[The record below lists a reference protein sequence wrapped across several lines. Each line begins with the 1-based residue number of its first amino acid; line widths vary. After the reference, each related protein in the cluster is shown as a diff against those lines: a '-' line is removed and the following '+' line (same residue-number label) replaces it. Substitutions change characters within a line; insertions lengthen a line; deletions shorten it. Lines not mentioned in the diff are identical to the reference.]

1 MNEIKTYRLNQLTRE
16 LGVTFAELQ
25 ELLKSNGIKVNTPN
39 DRISE
44 DAYLIIKQNYNLD
57 TEKDKTDKNI
67 VEETKTTTNEDKIIE
82 KEQPKETENAP
93 FEFNLKVKGKID
105 LNKETEKSTKEKS
118 TTPKSKE
125 KAEKTK
131 YKEPKIKNVEKNLDL
146 DKELETENKPEH
158 IENIQEVIENKL
170 EFVENQTESQ
180 LKITT
185 ENITK
190 NEQVTEKIV
199 EQETSQTEIIDTKT
213 EPDIIEINKD
223 AKEITTDTS
232 DKPYLQEINLK
243 VKYKIDLDE
252 VNPKKSKSNGNE
264 KKQPS
269 RPRKK
274 TIKKVAEAD
283 QKGFKKWDKNNTT
296 TDQANKEKPKY
307 NNDKAATNK
316 VGNKPQP
323 QKREKNNKKFGDK
336 DFQHRKKREEHVL
349 TDEEITQKIKET
361 LAKAQAKPKT
371 TPAQYKKLKKEQRLS
386 KNVDNEVK
394 NVIEVT
400 EFITTSELANLMNVS
415 PTEVIAKCFDLG
427 LTTTINSRL
436 DAETIVL
443 VADEFGYEV
452 KFISLDEKEDEVYDD
467 DPSTL
472 QPRHP
477 VVTVMGHVDHG
488 KTKLLDFI
496 RKTNVVAGEAGGI
509 TQHIGAYEVTLQNGR
524 KITFL
529 DTPGHEAFTAMRA
542 RGAKVTDIA
551 IIVIAADE
559 QVMPQTVE
567 AINHARAAG
576 VPMIFAINKIDKP
589 NANPEKIKEQL
600 ANMNILVEDWGGN
613 YQSQEISAKE
623 GLNVDKLLEKVLLQA
638 DLMDL
643 KANPNRPAIGTVIES
658 GLEKGRG
665 YVATVLIHNGTL
677 HIGDPVLA
685 GVYYGKVRAM
695 FDERNQPKKEA
706 GPSSPALIL
715 GLNGAPQAGD
725 KLLVMPSEK
734 EAKDKALKR
743 QQLLREQS
751 IRAKKHITLDEIG
764 RRIAIGD
771 FKELNLIVKGDVDGS
786 VEALSD
792 SLLKLSNEHVQVN
805 VIHKG
810 VGAITESDIL
820 LAAASNAIIVAFQ
833 VRPAPAIRKLA
844 EQEQIQ
850 IKSYSIIYDAIE
862 EIKSAI
868 EGMLEPTIE
877 ETILG
882 TAEVRQVFS
891 IKKLGNIAGCMVL
904 DGKIDKN
911 ARVRLIRNGIVVF
924 DGEMSSLKRFQND
937 VKEVLTGQDCGIG
950 IKNFNDIKVGDLIEA
965 YITTSVEQKL

>member
-57 TEKDKTDKNI
+57 TEKNKTDENI
-67 VEETKTTTNEDKIIE
+67 VEETKTTTADKIIE
-82 KEQPKETENAP
+82 QEQPKETENAP
-93 FEFNLKVKGKID
+93 FEINLKVKGKID
-105 LNKETEKSTKEKS
+105 LNKENERTTKEKS
-118 TTPKSKE
+118 ISSKSKE
-125 KAEKTK
+125 KEEKTK
-131 YKEPKIKNVEKNLDL
+131 SKKPKIKNIEKSI
-146 DKELETENKPEH
+146 DKELETDNK
-158 IENIQEVIENKL
+158 QEVA
-170 EFVENQTESQ
+170 ENQTESQ
-180 LKITT
+180 LKITS
-185 ENITK
+185 ENITE
-190 NEQVTEKIV
+190 NELVTEKIV
-199 EQETSQTEIIDTKT
+199 DQETPQAEILDNKT
-213 EPDIIEINKD
+213 GQETDITEINKD
-223 AKEITTDTS
+223 TKEITTDIS

-252 VNPKKSKSNGNE
+252 VSPKKSKTNGNE
-264 KKQPS
+264 KKQSS

-283 QKGFKKWDKNNTT
+283 QKGFKKWDKNHTT
-296 TDQANKEKPKY
+296 TDQTNKEKPKPRY
-307 NNDKAATNK
+307 YDNKDTTNK
-316 VGNKPQP
+316 VGDKSQP
-323 QKREKNNKKFGDK
+323 KKREKTNKKFRDK
-336 DFQHRKKREEHVL
+336 DFQHRRKREEHVL

-386 KNVDNEVK
+386 KSVDNEVK

-400 EFITTSELANLMNVS
+400 EFITTSELASLMNVS

-427 LTTTINSRL
+427 LTTTINYRL

-452 KFISLDEKEDEVYDD
+452 KFISLDEKEEEEYYD

-472 QPRHP
+472 LPRHP

-509 TQHIGAYEVTLQNGR
+509 TQHIGAYELTLQNGR
-524 KITFL
+524 RITFL

-542 RGAKVTDIA
+542 RGAKATDIA

-559 QVMPQTVE
+559 QVMPQTIE

-665 YVATVLIHNGTL
+665 YVATILIHNGTL

-882 TAEVRQVFS
+882 TAEVKQVFS
-891 IKKLGNIAGCMVL
+891 IKKVGNIAGCMVL

-911 ARVRLIRNGIVVF
+911 ARVRLIRNGIVIF
-924 DGEMSSLKRFQND
+924 DGEIISLKRFQND
-937 VKEVLTGQDCGIG
+937 VREVLTGQDCGIG

>member
-57 TEKDKTDKNI
+57 TEKNKTDENI
-67 VEETKTTTNEDKIIE
+67 VEETKTTTADKIIE
-82 KEQPKETENAP
+82 QEQPKETENAP
-93 FEFNLKVKGKID
+93 FEINLKVKGKID
-105 LNKETEKSTKEKS
+105 LNKENERTTKEKS
-118 TTPKSKE
+118 ISSKSKE
-125 KAEKTK
+125 KEEKTK
-131 YKEPKIKNVEKNLDL
+131 SKKPKIKNIEKSI
-146 DKELETENKPEH
+146 DKELETDNK
-158 IENIQEVIENKL
+158 QEVA
-170 EFVENQTESQ
+170 ENQTESQ
-180 LKITT
+180 LKITS
-185 ENITK
+185 ENITE
-190 NEQVTEKIV
+190 NELVTEKIV
-199 EQETSQTEIIDTKT
+199 DQETPQAEILDNKT
-213 EPDIIEINKD
+213 GQETDITEINKD
-223 AKEITTDTS
+223 TKEITTDIS

-252 VNPKKSKSNGNE
+252 VSPKKSKTNGNE
-264 KKQPS
+264 KKQSS

-283 QKGFKKWDKNNTT
+283 QKGFKKWDKNHTT
-296 TDQANKEKPKY
+296 TDQTNKEKPKPRY
-307 NNDKAATNK
+307 YDNKDTTNK
-316 VGNKPQP
+316 VGDKSQP
-323 QKREKNNKKFGDK
+323 KKREKTNKKFRDK
-336 DFQHRKKREEHVL
+336 DFQHRRKREEHVL

-371 TPAQYKKLKKEQRLS
+371 SPAQYKKLKKEQRLS
-386 KNVDNEVK
+386 KNDDNEVK

-415 PTEVIAKCFDLG
+415 STEVIAKCFDLG

-452 KFISLDEKEDEVYDD
+452 KFISLDEKEEVEYDD

-472 QPRHP
+472 LPRHP

-559 QVMPQTVE
+559 QVMPQTIE

-665 YVATVLIHNGTL
+665 YVATILIHNGTL

-882 TAEVRQVFS
+882 TAEVKQVFS
-891 IKKLGNIAGCMVL
+891 IKKVGNIAGCMVL

-911 ARVRLIRNGIVVF
+911 ARVRLIRNGIVIF
-924 DGEMSSLKRFQND
+924 DGEIISLKRFQND
-937 VKEVLTGQDCGIG
+937 VREVLTGQDCGIG

>member
-57 TEKDKTDKNI
+57 TEKNKTDENI
-67 VEETKTTTNEDKIIE
+67 VEETKTTTADKIIE
-82 KEQPKETENAP
+82 QEQPKETENAP
-93 FEFNLKVKGKID
+93 FEINLKVKGKID
-105 LNKETEKSTKEKS
+105 LNKENERTTKEKS
-118 TTPKSKE
+118 ISSKSKE
-125 KAEKTK
+125 KEEKTK
-131 YKEPKIKNVEKNLDL
+131 SKKPKIKNIEKSI
-146 DKELETENKPEH
+146 DKELETDNK
-158 IENIQEVIENKL
+158 QEVA
-170 EFVENQTESQ
+170 ENQTESQ
-180 LKITT
+180 LKITS
-185 ENITK
+185 ENITE
-190 NEQVTEKIV
+190 NELVTEKIV
-199 EQETSQTEIIDTKT
+199 DQETPQAEILDNKT
-213 EPDIIEINKD
+213 GQETDITEINKD
-223 AKEITTDTS
+223 TKEITTDIS

-252 VNPKKSKSNGNE
+252 VSPKKSKTNGNE
-264 KKQPS
+264 KKQSS

-283 QKGFKKWDKNNTT
+283 QKGFKKWDKNHTT
-296 TDQANKEKPKY
+296 TDQTNKEKPKPRY
-307 NNDKAATNK
+307 YDNKDTTNK
-316 VGNKPQP
+316 VGDKSQP
-323 QKREKNNKKFGDK
+323 KKREKTNKKFRDK
-336 DFQHRKKREEHVL
+336 DFQHRRKREEHVL

-371 TPAQYKKLKKEQRLS
+371 TPAQYKKLKREQRLS
-386 KNVDNEVK
+386 KNADNEVK

-400 EFITTSELANLMNVS
+400 EFITTSELASLMNVS

-452 KFISLDEKEDEVYDD
+452 KFISLDEKEEEEYDD

-472 QPRHP
+472 LPRHP

-665 YVATVLIHNGTL
+665 YVATILIHNGTL

-882 TAEVRQVFS
+882 TAEVKQVFS
-891 IKKLGNIAGCMVL
+891 IKKVGNIAGCMVL

-911 ARVRLIRNGIVVF
+911 ARVRLIRNGIVIF
-924 DGEMSSLKRFQND
+924 DGEIISLKRFQND
-937 VKEVLTGQDCGIG
+937 VREVLTGQDCGIG

>member
-57 TEKDKTDKNI
+57 TEKNKTDENI
-67 VEETKTTTNEDKIIE
+67 VEETKTTTADKIIE
-82 KEQPKETENAP
+82 QEQPKETENAP
-93 FEFNLKVKGKID
+93 FEINLKVKGKID
-105 LNKETEKSTKEKS
+105 LNKENERTTKEKS
-118 TTPKSKE
+118 ISSKSKE
-125 KAEKTK
+125 KEEKTK
-131 YKEPKIKNVEKNLDL
+131 SKKPKIKNIEKSI
-146 DKELETENKPEH
+146 DKELETDNK
-158 IENIQEVIENKL
+158 QEVA
-170 EFVENQTESQ
+170 ENQTESQ
-180 LKITT
+180 LKITS
-185 ENITK
+185 ENITE
-190 NEQVTEKIV
+190 NELVTEKIV
-199 EQETSQTEIIDTKT
+199 DQETPQAEILDNKT
-213 EPDIIEINKD
+213 GQETDITEINKD
-223 AKEITTDTS
+223 TKEITTDIS

-252 VNPKKSKSNGNE
+252 VSPKKSKTNGNE
-264 KKQPS
+264 KKQSS

-283 QKGFKKWDKNNTT
+283 QKGFKKWDKNHTT
-296 TDQANKEKPKY
+296 TDQTNKEKPKPRY
-307 NNDKAATNK
+307 YDNKDTTNK
-316 VGNKPQP
+316 VGDKSQP
-323 QKREKNNKKFGDK
+323 KKREKTNKKFRDK
-336 DFQHRKKREEHVL
+336 DFQHRRKREEHVL

-386 KNVDNEVK
+386 KSVDNEVK

-400 EFITTSELANLMNVS
+400 EFITTSELASLMNVS

-452 KFISLDEKEDEVYDD
+452 KFISLDEKEEEEYYD

-472 QPRHP
+472 LPRHP

-509 TQHIGAYEVTLQNGR
+509 TQHIGAYEVTLQNVR
-524 KITFL
+524 RITFL

-542 RGAKVTDIA
+542 RGAKATDIA

-559 QVMPQTVE
+559 QVMPQTIE

-665 YVATVLIHNGTL
+665 YVATILIHNGTL

-882 TAEVRQVFS
+882 TAEVKQVFS
-891 IKKLGNIAGCMVL
+891 IKKVGNIAGCMVL

-911 ARVRLIRNGIVVF
+911 ARVRLIRNGIVIF
-924 DGEMSSLKRFQND
+924 DGEIISLKRFQND
-937 VKEVLTGQDCGIG
+937 VREVLTGQDCGIG

>member
-57 TEKDKTDKNI
+57 TQKNKPDENI
-67 VEETKTTTNEDKIIE
+67 VEETKTTTADKIIE
-82 KEQPKETENAP
+82 QEQPKETENAP
-93 FEFNLKVKGKID
+93 FEINLKVKGKID
-105 LNKETEKSTKEKS
+105 LNKETERTTKEKS
-118 TTPKSKE
+118 ISSKSKE
-125 KAEKTK
+125 KEEKTK
-131 YKEPKIKNVEKNLDL
+131 SKKPKIKNIEKNI
-146 DKELETENKPEH
+146 DKELETYNK
-158 IENIQEVIENKL
+158 QEVIENKQ
-170 EFVENQTESQ
+170 EVEEYQTESQ
-180 LKITT
+180 LKITS
-185 ENITK
+185 ENITE
-190 NEQVTEKIV
+190 NELVTEKIV
-199 EQETSQTEIIDTKT
+199 EQETPQAEILDNKT
-213 EPDIIEINKD
+213 EPEIDIIEINKD
-223 AKEITTDTS
+223 AKEITTDIS

-252 VNPKKSKSNGNE
+252 VSPKKSKTNGNE
-264 KKQPS
+264 KKQSS

-283 QKGFKKWDKNNTT
+283 QKGFKKWDKSPTT
-296 TDQANKEKPKY
+296 TDQANKEKPKLIL
-307 NNDKAATNK
+307 NDDKASTNK
-316 VGNKPQP
+316 VSNKSHP
-323 QKREKNNKKFGDK
+323 QKREKTNKKFGDK
-336 DFQHRKKREEHVL
+336 DFQHRRKREENVL

-371 TPAQYKKLKKEQRLS
+371 TPAQYKKLKREQRLS
-386 KNVDNEVK
+386 KNADNEVK

-400 EFITTSELANLMNVS
+400 EFITTSELASLMNVS

-452 KFISLDEKEDEVYDD
+452 KFISLDEKEEEEYED

-472 QPRHP
+472 LPRHP

-665 YVATVLIHNGTL
+665 YVATILIHNGTL

-734 EAKDKALKR
+734 EARDKALKR

-820 LAAASNAIIVAFQ
+820 LAVASNAIIVAFQ

-891 IKKLGNIAGCMVL
+891 IKKVGNIAGCMVL

-911 ARVRLIRNGIVVF
+911 ARVRLIRNGIVIF
-924 DGEMSSLKRFQND
+924 DGEIISLKRFQND
-937 VKEVLTGQDCGIG
+937 VREVLTGQDCGIG

>member
-1 MNEIKTYRLNQLTRE
+1 MNEVKTYRLNQLTRE

-25 ELLKSNGIKVNTPN
+25 ELLKANGIKVNTPN
-39 DRISE
+39 DRIGE
-44 DAYLIIKQNYNLD
+44 DAYIIIKKNYNLD
-57 TEKDKTDKNI
+57 IDKDKT
-67 VEETKTTTNEDKIIE
+67 EEKIE
-82 KEQPKETENAP
+82 EVSKSKETPETIPEKNKTIKP
-93 FEFNLKVKGKID
+93 ETTSSEINLKVKGKID
-105 LNKETEKSTKEKS
+105 LTKETYKPTKEKS
-118 TTPKSKE
+118 TAPKSKE
-125 KAEKTK
+125 KEEKTK
-131 YKEPKIKNVEKNLDL
+131 HNEPKTKNI
-146 DKELETENKPEH
+146 NKDITKDID
-158 IENIQEVIENKL
+158 IENVVTIEEEVIENKQDIID
-170 EFVENQTESQ
+170 NQTEQ
-180 LKITT
+180 QAKDTFQ
-185 ENITK
+185 NITN
-190 NEQVTEKIV
+190 NEQAA
-199 EQETSQTEIIDTKT
+199 EIIIEKETPKPENVEAESIT
-213 EPDIIEINKD
+213 ETQPNIIEVNKD

-252 VNPKKSKSNGNE
+252 VTPKKTKTNGSE
-264 KKQPS
+264 KKQS
-269 RPRKK
+269 QRPRKK

-283 QKGFKKWDKNNTT
+283 SKGFKKWDKNTSSDQTNKDNPLQKNKDDKTT
-296 TDQANKEKPKY
+296 N
-307 NNDKAATNK
+307 NK
-316 VGNKPQP
+316 VGEKSQP
-323 QKREKNNKKFGDK
+323 QKHDKNKKFGDK
-336 DFQHRKKREEHVL
+336 NYQHRKKREEHVL

-371 TPAQYKKLKKEQRLS
+371 TPAQYKKMKKEQRLS
-386 KNVDNEVK
+386 KQTDSETK
-394 NVIEVT
+394 NIIEVT

-415 PTEVIAKCFDLG
+415 ATQVIAKCFDLG

-452 KFISLDEKEDEVYDD
+452 KFISLDETEEEEEYKD

-472 QPRHP
+472 EPRHP

-643 KANPNRPAIGTVIES
+643 KANPNRPAVGTVIES

-677 HIGDPVLA
+677 HVGDAVLA

-695 FDERNQPKKEA
+695 FDERNQPKKVA

-725 KLLVMPSEK
+725 KLLAMPSEK
-734 EAKDKALKR
+734 EAKERALKR

-891 IKKLGNIAGCMVL
+891 IKKLGNIAGCIVL
-904 DGKIDKN
+904 DGKIEKN
-911 ARVRLIRNGIVVF
+911 ARVRLIRNGIVIY
-924 DGEMSSLKRFQND
+924 DGEMISLKRFQND

>member
-57 TEKDKTDKNI
+57 TEKNKTDENI
-67 VEETKTTTNEDKIIE
+67 VEETKTTTADKIIE
-82 KEQPKETENAP
+82 QEQPKETENAP
-93 FEFNLKVKGKID
+93 FEINLKVKGKID
-105 LNKETEKSTKEKS
+105 LNKENERTTKEKS
-118 TTPKSKE
+118 ISSKSKE
-125 KAEKTK
+125 KEEKTK
-131 YKEPKIKNVEKNLDL
+131 SKKPKIKNIEKSI
-146 DKELETENKPEH
+146 DKELETDNK
-158 IENIQEVIENKL
+158 QEVA
-170 EFVENQTESQ
+170 ENQTESQ
-180 LKITT
+180 LKITS
-185 ENITK
+185 ENITE
-190 NEQVTEKIV
+190 NELVTEKIV
-199 EQETSQTEIIDTKT
+199 DQETPQAEILDNKT
-213 EPDIIEINKD
+213 GQETDITEINKD
-223 AKEITTDTS
+223 TKEITTDIS

-252 VNPKKSKSNGNE
+252 VSPKKSKTNGNE
-264 KKQPS
+264 KKQSS

-283 QKGFKKWDKNNTT
+283 QKGFKKWDKNHTT
-296 TDQANKEKPKY
+296 TDQTNKEKPKPRY
-307 NNDKAATNK
+307 YDNKDTTNK
-316 VGNKPQP
+316 VGDKSQP
-323 QKREKNNKKFGDK
+323 KKREKTNKKFRDK
-336 DFQHRKKREEHVL
+336 DFQHRRKREEHVL

-386 KNVDNEVK
+386 KSVDNEVK

-400 EFITTSELANLMNVS
+400 EFITTSELASLMNVS

-427 LTTTINSRL
+427 LTTTINYRL

-452 KFISLDEKEDEVYDD
+452 KFISLDEKEEEEYYD

-472 QPRHP
+472 LPRHP

-559 QVMPQTVE
+559 QVMPQTIE

-665 YVATVLIHNGTL
+665 YVATILIHNGTL

-882 TAEVRQVFS
+882 TAEVKQVFS
-891 IKKLGNIAGCMVL
+891 IKKVGNIAGCMVL

-911 ARVRLIRNGIVVF
+911 ARVRLIRNGIVIF
-924 DGEMSSLKRFQND
+924 DGEIISLKRFQND
-937 VKEVLTGQDCGIG
+937 VREVLTGQDCGIG

>member
-57 TEKDKTDKNI
+57 TEKNKTDENI
-67 VEETKTTTNEDKIIE
+67 VEETKTTTADKIIE
-82 KEQPKETENAP
+82 QEQPKETENAP
-93 FEFNLKVKGKID
+93 FEINLKVKGKID
-105 LNKETEKSTKEKS
+105 LNKENERTTKEKS
-118 TTPKSKE
+118 ISSKSKE
-125 KAEKTK
+125 KEEKTK
-131 YKEPKIKNVEKNLDL
+131 SKKPKIKNIEKSI
-146 DKELETENKPEH
+146 DKELETDNK
-158 IENIQEVIENKL
+158 QEVA
-170 EFVENQTESQ
+170 ENQTESQ
-180 LKITT
+180 LKITS
-185 ENITK
+185 ENITE
-190 NEQVTEKIV
+190 NELVTEKIV
-199 EQETSQTEIIDTKT
+199 DQETPQAEILDNKT
-213 EPDIIEINKD
+213 GQETDITEINKD
-223 AKEITTDTS
+223 TKEITTDIS

-252 VNPKKSKSNGNE
+252 VSPKKSKTNGNE
-264 KKQPS
+264 KKQSS

-283 QKGFKKWDKNNTT
+283 QKGFKKWDKNHTT
-296 TDQANKEKPKY
+296 TDQTNKEKPKPRY
-307 NNDKAATNK
+307 YDNKDTTNK
-316 VGNKPQP
+316 VGDKSQP
-323 QKREKNNKKFGDK
+323 KKREKTNKKFRDK
-336 DFQHRKKREEHVL
+336 DFQHRRKREEHVL

-386 KNVDNEVK
+386 KSVDNEVK

-400 EFITTSELANLMNVS
+400 EFITTSELASLMNVS

-452 KFISLDEKEDEVYDD
+452 KFISLDEKEEEEYYD

-472 QPRHP
+472 LPRHP

-524 KITFL
+524 RITFL

-542 RGAKVTDIA
+542 RGAKATDIA

-559 QVMPQTVE
+559 QVMPQTIE

-600 ANMNILVEDWGGN
+600 ANMNILLEDWGGN

-665 YVATVLIHNGTL
+665 YVATILIHNGTL

-891 IKKLGNIAGCMVL
+891 IKKVGNIAGCMVL

-924 DGEMSSLKRFQND
+924 DGEITSLKRFQND
-937 VKEVLTGQDCGIG
+937 VREVITGQDCGIG

>member
-57 TEKDKTDKNI
+57 TEKNKTDENI
-67 VEETKTTTNEDKIIE
+67 VEETKTTTADKIIE
-82 KEQPKETENAP
+82 QEQPKETENAP
-93 FEFNLKVKGKID
+93 FEINLKVKGKID
-105 LNKETEKSTKEKS
+105 LNKENERTTKEKS
-118 TTPKSKE
+118 ISSKSKE
-125 KAEKTK
+125 KEEKTK
-131 YKEPKIKNVEKNLDL
+131 SKKPKIKNIEKSI
-146 DKELETENKPEH
+146 DKELETDNK
-158 IENIQEVIENKL
+158 QEVA
-170 EFVENQTESQ
+170 ENQTESQ
-180 LKITT
+180 LKITS
-185 ENITK
+185 ENITE
-190 NEQVTEKIV
+190 NELVTEKIV
-199 EQETSQTEIIDTKT
+199 DQETPQAEILDNKT
-213 EPDIIEINKD
+213 GQETDITEINKD
-223 AKEITTDTS
+223 TKEITTDIS

-252 VNPKKSKSNGNE
+252 VSPKKSKTNGNE
-264 KKQPS
+264 KKQSS

-283 QKGFKKWDKNNTT
+283 QKGFKKWDKNHTT
-296 TDQANKEKPKY
+296 TDQTNKEKPKPRY
-307 NNDKAATNK
+307 YDNKDTTNK
-316 VGNKPQP
+316 VGDKSQP
-323 QKREKNNKKFGDK
+323 KKREKTNKKFRDK
-336 DFQHRKKREEHVL
+336 DFQHRRKREEHVL
-349 TDEEITQKIKET
+349 TDEEITQIIKET

-386 KNVDNEVK
+386 KSVDNEVK

-400 EFITTSELANLMNVS
+400 EFITTSELASLMNVS

-427 LTTTINSRL
+427 LTTTINYRL

-452 KFISLDEKEDEVYDD
+452 KFISLDEKEEEEYYD

-472 QPRHP
+472 LPRHP

-524 KITFL
+524 RITFL

-542 RGAKVTDIA
+542 RGAKATDIA

-559 QVMPQTVE
+559 QVMPQTIE

-665 YVATVLIHNGTL
+665 YVATILIHNGTL

-882 TAEVRQVFS
+882 TAEVKQVFS
-891 IKKLGNIAGCMVL
+891 IKKVGNIAGCMVL

-911 ARVRLIRNGIVVF
+911 ARVRLIRNGIVIF
-924 DGEMSSLKRFQND
+924 DGEIISLKRFQND
-937 VKEVLTGQDCGIG
+937 VREVLTGQDCGIG

>member
-57 TEKDKTDKNI
+57 TQKNKPDENI
-67 VEETKTTTNEDKIIE
+67 VEETKTTTTTADKIIE
-82 KEQPKETENAP
+82 QEQPKDTENAP
-93 FEFNLKVKGKID
+93 FEINLKVKGKID
-105 LNKETEKSTKEKS
+105 LNRETERTTKEKS
-118 TTPKSKE
+118 ISSKSIEKE
-125 KAEKTK
+125 EKTK
-131 YKEPKIKNVEKNLDL
+131 SKKPKIKNIEKSIDN
-146 DKELETENKPEH
+146 ELEIGNK
-158 IENIQEVIENKL
+158 QEVIENKQ
-170 EFVENQTESQ
+170 EVEEYKTESQ
-180 LKITT
+180 LKITS
-185 ENITK
+185 ENITE
-190 NEQVTEKIV
+190 NELVTEKIV
-199 EQETSQTEIIDTKT
+199 EQETPQAEILDTKT
-213 EPDIIEINKD
+213 ELETDIIEINKD
-223 AKEITTDTS
+223 AKEITTDIS

-252 VNPKKSKSNGNE
+252 VNPKKSKTNGNE
-264 KKQPS
+264 KKQSS

-283 QKGFKKWDKNNTT
+283 QKGFKKWDKSPTT
-296 TDQANKEKPKY
+296 TDQANKEKPKLIL
-307 NNDKAATNK
+307 NDDKASTNK
-316 VGNKPQP
+316 GGNKSQT
-323 QKREKNNKKFGDK
+323 QKREKTNKKFGDK
-336 DFQHRKKREEHVL
+336 DFQHRRKREEHVL

-386 KNVDNEVK
+386 KNADNEVK

-415 PTEVIAKCFDLG
+415 STDVIAKCFDLG
-427 LTTTINSRL
+427 LTTNINSRL

-452 KFISLDEKEDEVYDD
+452 KFISLDEKEEEEYND

-472 QPRHP
+472 LPRHP

-600 ANMNILVEDWGGN
+600 ANMNILVEDWGGS

-665 YVATVLIHNGTL
+665 YVATILIHSGTL

-725 KLLVMPSEK
+725 KLLAMPSDK

-743 QQLLREQS
+743 QQLFREQS

-891 IKKLGNIAGCMVL
+891 IKKVGNIAGCMVL

-924 DGEMSSLKRFQND
+924 DGEMTSLKRFQND
-937 VKEVLTGQDCGIG
+937 VREVLTGQDCGIG

>member
-57 TEKDKTDKNI
+57 TEKNKTDENI
-67 VEETKTTTNEDKIIE
+67 VEETKTTTADKIIE
-82 KEQPKETENAP
+82 QEQPKETENAP
-93 FEFNLKVKGKID
+93 FEINLKVKGKID
-105 LNKETEKSTKEKS
+105 LNKENERTTKEKS
-118 TTPKSKE
+118 ISSKSKE
-125 KAEKTK
+125 KEEKTK
-131 YKEPKIKNVEKNLDL
+131 SKKPKIKNIEKSI
-146 DKELETENKPEH
+146 DKELETDNK
-158 IENIQEVIENKL
+158 QEVA
-170 EFVENQTESQ
+170 ENQTESQ
-180 LKITT
+180 LKITS
-185 ENITK
+185 ENITE
-190 NEQVTEKIV
+190 NELVTEKIV
-199 EQETSQTEIIDTKT
+199 DQETPQAEILDNKT
-213 EPDIIEINKD
+213 GQETDITEINKD
-223 AKEITTDTS
+223 TKEITTDIS

-252 VNPKKSKSNGNE
+252 VSPKKSKTNGNE
-264 KKQPS
+264 KKQSS

-283 QKGFKKWDKNNTT
+283 QKGFKKWDKNHTT
-296 TDQANKEKPKY
+296 TDQTNKEKPKPRY
-307 NNDKAATNK
+307 YDNKDTTNK
-316 VGNKPQP
+316 VGDKSQP
-323 QKREKNNKKFGDK
+323 KKREKTNKKFRDK
-336 DFQHRKKREEHVL
+336 DFQHRRKREEHVL

-386 KNVDNEVK
+386 KSVDNEVK

-427 LTTTINSRL
+427 LTSTINSRL

-452 KFISLDEKEDEVYDD
+452 KFISLDEKEEVEYDD

-472 QPRHP
+472 LPRHP

-524 KITFL
+524 RITFL

-542 RGAKVTDIA
+542 RGAKATDIA

-559 QVMPQTVE
+559 QVMPQTIE

-665 YVATVLIHNGTL
+665 YVATILIHNGTL

-882 TAEVRQVFS
+882 TAEVKQVFS
-891 IKKLGNIAGCMVL
+891 IKKVGNIAGCMVL

-911 ARVRLIRNGIVVF
+911 ARVRLIRNGIVIF
-924 DGEMSSLKRFQND
+924 DGEIISLKRFQND
-937 VKEVLTGQDCGIG
+937 VREVLTGQDCGIG

>member
-57 TEKDKTDKNI
+57 TEKNKTDENI
-67 VEETKTTTNEDKIIE
+67 VEETKTTTADKIIE
-82 KEQPKETENAP
+82 QEQPKETENAP
-93 FEFNLKVKGKID
+93 FEINLKVKGKID
-105 LNKETEKSTKEKS
+105 LNKENERTTKEKS
-118 TTPKSKE
+118 ISSKSKE
-125 KAEKTK
+125 KEEKTK
-131 YKEPKIKNVEKNLDL
+131 SKKPKIKNIEKSI
-146 DKELETENKPEH
+146 DKELETDNK
-158 IENIQEVIENKL
+158 QEVA
-170 EFVENQTESQ
+170 ENQTESQ
-180 LKITT
+180 LKITS
-185 ENITK
+185 ENITE
-190 NEQVTEKIV
+190 NELVTEKIV
-199 EQETSQTEIIDTKT
+199 DQETPQAEILDNKT
-213 EPDIIEINKD
+213 GQETDITEINKD
-223 AKEITTDTS
+223 TKEITTDIS

-252 VNPKKSKSNGNE
+252 VSPKKSKTNGNE
-264 KKQPS
+264 KKQSS

-283 QKGFKKWDKNNTT
+283 QKGFKKWDKNHTT
-296 TDQANKEKPKY
+296 TDQTNKEKPKPRY
-307 NNDKAATNK
+307 YDNKDTTNK
-316 VGNKPQP
+316 VGDKSQP
-323 QKREKNNKKFGDK
+323 KKREKTNKKFRDK
-336 DFQHRKKREEHVL
+336 DFQHRRKREEHVL

-371 TPAQYKKLKKEQRLS
+371 TPAQYKKLKREQRLS
-386 KNVDNEVK
+386 KNADNEVK

-400 EFITTSELANLMNVS
+400 EFITTSELASLMNVS

-427 LTTTINSRL
+427 LTTTINYRL

-452 KFISLDEKEDEVYDD
+452 KFISLDEKEEEEYYD

-472 QPRHP
+472 LPRHP

-524 KITFL
+524 RITFL

-542 RGAKVTDIA
+542 RGAKATDIA

-559 QVMPQTVE
+559 QVMPQTIE

-665 YVATVLIHNGTL
+665 YVATILIHNGTL

-882 TAEVRQVFS
+882 TAEVKQVFS
-891 IKKLGNIAGCMVL
+891 IKKVGNIAGCMVL

-911 ARVRLIRNGIVVF
+911 ARVRLIRNGIVIF
-924 DGEMSSLKRFQND
+924 DGEIISLKRFQND
-937 VKEVLTGQDCGIG
+937 VREVLTGQDCGIG

>member
-1 MNEIKTYRLNQLTRE
+1 MNEGKTYRLNQLTRE

-25 ELLKSNGIKVNTPN
+25 ELLKANGIKVNTPN

-44 DAYLIIKQNYNLD
+44 DAYIIIKQNYNLD
-57 TEKDKTDKNI
+57 IEKDKT
-67 VEETKTTTNEDKIIE
+67 EDKIEEVSKSNENVETISEKNKSIE
-82 KEQPKETENAP
+82 PENTP
-93 FEFNLKVKGKID
+93 IEINLKVKGKID
-105 LNKETEKSTKEKS
+105 LTKKSDKSPKEKS
-118 TTPKSKE
+118 ISPKSKE
-125 KAEKTK
+125 KKSKTV
-131 YKEPKIKNVEKNLDL
+131 ESKNKNI
-146 DKELETENKPEH
+146 EQQIETERIDK
-158 IENIQEVIENKL
+158 VIENKEEL
-170 EFVENQTESQ
+170 IINETDNKVDHITDNIQESQ
-180 LKITT
+180 PVTEITT
-185 ENITK
+185 EQDIKESDKDENIQKNQDNIIEQNEDAKIITK
-190 NEQVTEKIV
+190 
-199 EQETSQTEIIDTKT
+199 
-213 EPDIIEINKD
+213 DI
-223 AKEITTDTS
+223 S

-252 VNPKKSKSNGNE
+252 VTPKKTKTNGGE
-264 KKQPS
+264 KKQS
-269 RPRKK
+269 QRPRKK

-283 QKGFKKWDKNNTT
+283 PKGFKKWDKNTI
-296 TDQANKEKPKY
+296 TDQTNKDKTTPKY
-307 NNDKAATNK
+307 KDDKNANNK
-316 VGNKPQP
+316 VGEKSQP
-323 QKREKNNKKFGDK
+323 QKRDKNNKKFGDK
-336 DFQHRKKREEHVL
+336 NYQHRKKREEHVL

-371 TPAQYKKLKKEQRLS
+371 TPAQYKKMKKEQRLS
-386 KNVDNEVK
+386 KQTDSETK
-394 NVIEVT
+394 NIVEVT

-415 PTEVIAKCFDLG
+415 ATQVIAKCFDLG

-452 KFISLDEKEDEVYDD
+452 KFISLDETEEEEEYKDD
-467 DPSTL
+467 SSTL
-472 QPRHP
+472 EPRHP

-589 NANPEKIKEQL
+589 NANPDRIKEQL
-600 ANMNILVEDWGGN
+600 ANMNILLEDWGGS

-623 GLNVDKLLEKVLLQA
+623 GLNVDKLLEKVLVQA

-665 YVATVLIHNGTL
+665 YVATILIHNGTL
-677 HIGDPVLA
+677 HVGDVVLV

-695 FDERNQPKKEA
+695 FDERNQPKKIA

-734 EAKDKALKR
+734 EAKEKALKR

-833 VRPAPAIRKLA
+833 VRPAPAVRKLA

-891 IKKLGNIAGCMVL
+891 IKKLGNIAGCIVL
-904 DGKIDKN
+904 DGKIEKN
-911 ARVRLIRNGIVVF
+911 ARVRLIRNGIVIY
-924 DGEMSSLKRFQND
+924 DGEMISLKRFQND

>member
-57 TEKDKTDKNI
+57 TEKNKTDENI
-67 VEETKTTTNEDKIIE
+67 VEETKTTTADKIIE
-82 KEQPKETENAP
+82 QEQPKETENAP
-93 FEFNLKVKGKID
+93 FEINLKVKGKID
-105 LNKETEKSTKEKS
+105 LNKENERTTKEKS
-118 TTPKSKE
+118 ISSKSKE
-125 KAEKTK
+125 KEEKTK
-131 YKEPKIKNVEKNLDL
+131 SKKPKIKNIEKSI
-146 DKELETENKPEH
+146 DKELETDNK
-158 IENIQEVIENKL
+158 QEVA
-170 EFVENQTESQ
+170 ENQTESQ
-180 LKITT
+180 LKITS
-185 ENITK
+185 ENITE
-190 NEQVTEKIV
+190 NELVTEKIV
-199 EQETSQTEIIDTKT
+199 DQETPQAEILDNKT
-213 EPDIIEINKD
+213 GQETDITEINKD
-223 AKEITTDTS
+223 TKEITTDIS

-252 VNPKKSKSNGNE
+252 VSPKKSKTNGNE
-264 KKQPS
+264 KKQSS

-283 QKGFKKWDKNNTT
+283 QKGFKKWDKNHTT
-296 TDQANKEKPKY
+296 TDQTNKEKPKPRY
-307 NNDKAATNK
+307 YDNKDTTNK
-316 VGNKPQP
+316 VGDKSQP
-323 QKREKNNKKFGDK
+323 KKREKTNKKFRDK
-336 DFQHRKKREEHVL
+336 DFQHRRKREEHVL

-386 KNVDNEVK
+386 KSVDNEVK

-400 EFITTSELANLMNVS
+400 EFITTSELASLMNVS

-452 KFISLDEKEDEVYDD
+452 KFISLDEKEEVEYDD

-472 QPRHP
+472 LPRHP

-559 QVMPQTVE
+559 QVMPQTIE

-665 YVATVLIHNGTL
+665 YVATILIHNGTL

-882 TAEVRQVFS
+882 TAEVKQVFS
-891 IKKLGNIAGCMVL
+891 IKKVGNIAGCMVL

-911 ARVRLIRNGIVVF
+911 ARVRLIRNGIVIF
-924 DGEMSSLKRFQND
+924 DGEIISLKRFQND
-937 VKEVLTGQDCGIG
+937 VREVLTGQDCGIG

>member
-39 DRISE
+39 DRISQ
-44 DAYLIIKQNYNLD
+44 DAYLIIKQYYNLD
-57 TEKDKTDKNI
+57 TQKNKPDEII
-67 VEETKTTTNEDKIIE
+67 VEETKTTTTADKIIE
-82 KEQPKETENAP
+82 QEQPKDTENAP
-93 FEFNLKVKGKID
+93 FEINLKVKGKID
-105 LNKETEKSTKEKS
+105 LNRETEKSTKEKS
-118 TTPKSKE
+118 NSSKSIEKE
-125 KAEKTK
+125 EKTK
-131 YKEPKIKNVEKNLDL
+131 SKKPKIKNIEKSI
-146 DKELETENKPEH
+146 DKELETENK
-158 IENIQEVIENKL
+158 QEVIENKQ
-170 EFVENQTESQ
+170 EVAEYQTESQ
-180 LKITT
+180 LKITS
-185 ENITK
+185 ENITE
-190 NEQVTEKIV
+190 NELVTEKIV
-199 EQETSQTEIIDTKT
+199 EQETPQAENLDTKT
-213 EPDIIEINKD
+213 EPETDIIEINKD
-223 AKEITTDTS
+223 AKEITTDIS

-252 VNPKKSKSNGNE
+252 VNPKKSKTNGNE
-264 KKQPS
+264 KKQSS

-283 QKGFKKWDKNNTT
+283 QKGFKKWDKTPTT
-296 TDQANKEKPKY
+296 TDQANKEKPKLIL
-307 NNDKAATNK
+307 NDDKASTNK
-316 VGNKPQP
+316 SGNKSQT
-323 QKREKNNKKFGDK
+323 QKREKTNKKFGDK
-336 DFQHRKKREEHVL
+336 DFQHRRKREEHVL

-386 KNVDNEVK
+386 KNADNEVK

-415 PTEVIAKCFDLG
+415 STEVIAKCFDLG

-443 VADEFGYEV
+443 VTDEFGYEV
-452 KFISLDEKEDEVYDD
+452 KFISLDEKEEEEYDD

-472 QPRHP
+472 LPRHP

-665 YVATVLIHNGTL
+665 YVATILIHNGTL
-677 HIGDPVLA
+677 HIGDVVLA

-725 KLLVMPSEK
+725 KLLAMPSEK

-833 VRPAPAIRKLA
+833 VRPAPTIRKLA
-844 EQEQIQ
+844 DQEQIQ

-911 ARVRLIRNGIVVF
+911 ARVRLIRNGIVIF
-924 DGEMSSLKRFQND
+924 DGEIISLKRFQND
-937 VKEVLTGQDCGIG
+937 VREVLTGQDCGIG

>member
-57 TEKDKTDKNI
+57 TEKNKTDENI
-67 VEETKTTTNEDKIIE
+67 VEETKTTTADKIIE
-82 KEQPKETENAP
+82 QEQPKETENTP
-93 FEFNLKVKGKID
+93 FEINLKVKGKID
-105 LNKETEKSTKEKS
+105 LNRETERTTKEKS
-118 TTPKSKE
+118 ISSKSIEKE
-125 KAEKTK
+125 EKTK
-131 YKEPKIKNVEKNLDL
+131 SKKPKIKNIEKNI
-146 DKELETENKPEH
+146 DKELETYNK
-158 IENIQEVIENKL
+158 QEVIENKQ
-170 EFVENQTESQ
+170 EVEEYQTESQ
-180 LKITT
+180 LKITS
-185 ENITK
+185 ENITE
-190 NEQVTEKIV
+190 NELVTEKIV
-199 EQETSQTEIIDTKT
+199 EQETPQAEILDNKT
-213 EPDIIEINKD
+213 EPETDITEINKD
-223 AKEITTDTS
+223 TKEITTDIS

-252 VNPKKSKSNGNE
+252 VSPKKSKTNGNE
-264 KKQPS
+264 KKQSS

-283 QKGFKKWDKNNTT
+283 QKGFKKWDKNHTT
-296 TDQANKEKPKY
+296 TDQTNKEKPKPRY
-307 NNDKAATNK
+307 YDNKDTTNK
-316 VGNKPQP
+316 VGDKSQP
-323 QKREKNNKKFGDK
+323 KKREKTNKKFRDK
-336 DFQHRKKREEHVL
+336 DFQHRRKREEHVL

-386 KNVDNEVK
+386 KSVDNEVK

-400 EFITTSELANLMNVS
+400 EFITTSELASLMNVS

-427 LTTTINSRL
+427 LTTTINYRL

-452 KFISLDEKEDEVYDD
+452 KFISLDEKEEEEYYD

-472 QPRHP
+472 LPRHP

-524 KITFL
+524 RITFL

-542 RGAKVTDIA
+542 RGAKATDIA

-559 QVMPQTVE
+559 QVMPQTIE
-567 AINHARAAG
+567 AINHARAVG

-665 YVATVLIHNGTL
+665 YVATILIHNGTL

-882 TAEVRQVFS
+882 TAEVKQVFS
-891 IKKLGNIAGCMVL
+891 IKKVGNIAGCMVL

-911 ARVRLIRNGIVVF
+911 ARVRLIRNGIVIF
-924 DGEMSSLKRFQND
+924 DGEIISLKRFQND
-937 VKEVLTGQDCGIG
+937 VREVLTGQDCGIG

>member
-57 TEKDKTDKNI
+57 TEKNKPDETI
-67 VEETKTTTNEDKIIE
+67 VEETKTTTTADKIIE
-82 KEQPKETENAP
+82 QEKPKEIENAP
-93 FEFNLKVKGKID
+93 YEFNLKVKGKID

-118 TTPKSKE
+118 IPPKSKE
-125 KAEKTK
+125 KSEKTE
-131 YKEPKIKNVEKNLDL
+131 YKEPKIKNIEKSL
-146 DKELETENKPEH
+146 DKESETENKPE
-158 IENIQEVIENKL
+158 V
-170 EFVENQTESQ
+170 VETQTESQ
-180 LKITT
+180 LKNTS
-185 ENITK
+185 ENITE
-190 NEQVTEKIV
+190 NEPVTEKIV
-199 EQETSQTEIIDTKT
+199 EQQTPQAEIIETKT
-213 EPDIIEINKD
+213 ESETDIIEINKD
-223 AKEITTDTS
+223 AKEITTDIS

-252 VNPKKSKSNGNE
+252 VNPKKSKTNDNE
-264 KKQPS
+264 KKQSS

-296 TDQANKEKPKY
+296 TDQANKEKPKPRY
-307 NNDKAATNK
+307 NDDKAATNK
-316 VGNKPQP
+316 VGNKSQP
-323 QKREKNNKKFGDK
+323 QKREKTNKKFRDK

-371 TPAQYKKLKKEQRLS
+371 TPAQYKKLKREQRLS
-386 KNVDNEVK
+386 KNTDSEVK
-394 NVIEVT
+394 NIIEVT
-400 EFITTSELANLMNVS
+400 EFITTSELASLMNVL

-452 KFISLDEKEDEVYDD
+452 KFISLDEKEEEEYED

-472 QPRHP
+472 LPRHP

-600 ANMNILVEDWGGN
+600 ANMNILVEDWGGS

-665 YVATVLIHNGTL
+665 YVATILIHNGTL
-677 HIGDPVLA
+677 HIGDPILA

-695 FDERNQPKKEA
+695 FNERNQPKKEVC
-706 GPSSPALIL
+706 PSSPALIL

-734 EAKDKALKR
+734 DAKDKALKR

-850 IKSYSIIYDAIE
+850 IKSYSIIYDAID

-882 TAEVRQVFS
+882 TAEVIQVFS

-924 DGEMSSLKRFQND
+924 DGEIASLKRFQND
-937 VKEVLTGQDCGIG
+937 VREVLTGQDCGIS

>member
-57 TEKDKTDKNI
+57 TEKNKTDENI
-67 VEETKTTTNEDKIIE
+67 VEETKTTTADKIIE
-82 KEQPKETENAP
+82 QEQPKETENAP
-93 FEFNLKVKGKID
+93 FEINLKVKGKID
-105 LNKETEKSTKEKS
+105 LNKENERTTKEKS
-118 TTPKSKE
+118 ISSKSKE
-125 KAEKTK
+125 KEEKTK
-131 YKEPKIKNVEKNLDL
+131 SKKPKIKNIEKSI
-146 DKELETENKPEH
+146 DKELETDNK
-158 IENIQEVIENKL
+158 QEVA
-170 EFVENQTESQ
+170 ENQTESQ
-180 LKITT
+180 LKITS
-185 ENITK
+185 ENITE
-190 NEQVTEKIV
+190 NELVTEKIV
-199 EQETSQTEIIDTKT
+199 DQETPQAEILDNKT
-213 EPDIIEINKD
+213 GQETDITEINKD
-223 AKEITTDTS
+223 TKEITTDIS

-252 VNPKKSKSNGNE
+252 VSPKKSKTNGNE
-264 KKQPS
+264 KKQSS

-283 QKGFKKWDKNNTT
+283 QKGFKKWDKNHTT
-296 TDQANKEKPKY
+296 TDQTNKEKPKPRY
-307 NNDKAATNK
+307 YDNKDTTNK
-316 VGNKPQP
+316 VGDKSQP
-323 QKREKNNKKFGDK
+323 KKREKTNKKFRDK
-336 DFQHRKKREEHVL
+336 DFQHRRKREENVL

-371 TPAQYKKLKKEQRLS
+371 TPAQYKKLKREQRLS
-386 KNVDNEVK
+386 KNADNEVK

-400 EFITTSELANLMNVS
+400 EFITTSELASLMNVS

-452 KFISLDEKEDEVYDD
+452 KFISLDEKEEEEYDD

-472 QPRHP
+472 LPRHP

-665 YVATVLIHNGTL
+665 YVATILIHNGTL

-882 TAEVRQVFS
+882 TAEVKQVFS
-891 IKKLGNIAGCMVL
+891 IKKVGNIAGCMVL

-911 ARVRLIRNGIVVF
+911 ARVRLIRNGIVIF
-924 DGEMSSLKRFQND
+924 DGEIISLKRFQND
-937 VKEVLTGQDCGIG
+937 VREVLTGQDCGIG

>member
-57 TEKDKTDKNI
+57 TEKNKTDENI
-67 VEETKTTTNEDKIIE
+67 VEETKTTTADKIIE
-82 KEQPKETENAP
+82 QEQPKETENAP
-93 FEFNLKVKGKID
+93 FEINLKVKGKID
-105 LNKETEKSTKEKS
+105 LNKENERTTKEKS
-118 TTPKSKE
+118 ISSKSKE
-125 KAEKTK
+125 KEEKTK
-131 YKEPKIKNVEKNLDL
+131 SKKPKIKNIEKSI
-146 DKELETENKPEH
+146 DKELETDNK
-158 IENIQEVIENKL
+158 QEVA
-170 EFVENQTESQ
+170 ENQTESQ
-180 LKITT
+180 LKITS
-185 ENITK
+185 ENITE
-190 NEQVTEKIV
+190 NELVTEKIV
-199 EQETSQTEIIDTKT
+199 DQETPQAEILDNKT
-213 EPDIIEINKD
+213 GQETDITEINKD
-223 AKEITTDTS
+223 TKEITTDIS

-252 VNPKKSKSNGNE
+252 VSPKKSKTNGNE
-264 KKQPS
+264 KKQSS

-283 QKGFKKWDKNNTT
+283 QKGFKKWDKNHTT
-296 TDQANKEKPKY
+296 TDQTNKEKPKPRY
-307 NNDKAATNK
+307 YDNKDTTNK
-316 VGNKPQP
+316 VGDKSQP
-323 QKREKNNKKFGDK
+323 KKREKTNKKFRDK
-336 DFQHRKKREEHVL
+336 DFQHRRKREEHVL

-386 KNVDNEVK
+386 KSVDNEVK

-400 EFITTSELANLMNVS
+400 EFITTSELASLMNVS

-427 LTTTINSRL
+427 LTTTINYRL

-452 KFISLDEKEDEVYDD
+452 KFISLDEKEEEEYYD

-472 QPRHP
+472 LPRHP

-524 KITFL
+524 RITFL

-542 RGAKVTDIA
+542 RGAKATDIA

-559 QVMPQTVE
+559 QVMPQTIE

-665 YVATVLIHNGTL
+665 YVATILIHNGTL

-882 TAEVRQVFS
+882 TAEVKQVFS
-891 IKKLGNIAGCMVL
+891 IKKVGNIAGCMVL

-911 ARVRLIRNGIVVF
+911 ARVRLIRNGIVIF
-924 DGEMSSLKRFQND
+924 DGEIISLKRFQND
-937 VKEVLTGQDCGIG
+937 VREVLTGQDCGIG

>member
-16 LGVTFAELQ
+16 LGVTFVELQ

-57 TEKDKTDKNI
+57 TEKNKTDENI
-67 VEETKTTTNEDKIIE
+67 VEETKTTTADKIIE
-82 KEQPKETENAP
+82 QEQPKETENAP
-93 FEFNLKVKGKID
+93 FEINLKVKGKID
-105 LNKETEKSTKEKS
+105 LNKENERTTKEKS
-118 TTPKSKE
+118 ISSKSKE
-125 KAEKTK
+125 KEEKTK
-131 YKEPKIKNVEKNLDL
+131 SKKPKIKNIEKSI
-146 DKELETENKPEH
+146 DKELETDNK
-158 IENIQEVIENKL
+158 QEVA
-170 EFVENQTESQ
+170 ENQTESQ
-180 LKITT
+180 LKITS
-185 ENITK
+185 ENITE
-190 NEQVTEKIV
+190 NELVTEKIV
-199 EQETSQTEIIDTKT
+199 DQETPQAEILDNKT
-213 EPDIIEINKD
+213 GQETDITEINKD
-223 AKEITTDTS
+223 TKEITTDIS

-252 VNPKKSKSNGNE
+252 VSPKKSKTNGNE
-264 KKQPS
+264 KKQSS

-283 QKGFKKWDKNNTT
+283 QKGFKKWDKNHTT
-296 TDQANKEKPKY
+296 TDQTNKEKPKPRY
-307 NNDKAATNK
+307 YDNKDTTNK
-316 VGNKPQP
+316 VGDKSQP
-323 QKREKNNKKFGDK
+323 KKREKTNKKFRDK
-336 DFQHRKKREEHVL
+336 DFQHRRKREEHVL

-386 KNVDNEVK
+386 KSVDNEVK

-400 EFITTSELANLMNVS
+400 EFITTSELASLMNVS

-427 LTTTINSRL
+427 LTTTINYRL

-452 KFISLDEKEDEVYDD
+452 KFISLDEKEEEEYYD

-472 QPRHP
+472 LPRHP

-524 KITFL
+524 RITFL

-542 RGAKVTDIA
+542 RGAKATDIA

-559 QVMPQTVE
+559 QVMPQTIE

-665 YVATVLIHNGTL
+665 YVATILIHNGTL

-882 TAEVRQVFS
+882 TAEVKQVFS
-891 IKKLGNIAGCMVL
+891 IKKVGNIAGCMVL

-911 ARVRLIRNGIVVF
+911 ARVRLIRNGIVIF
-924 DGEMSSLKRFQND
+924 DGEIISLKRFQND
-937 VKEVLTGQDCGIG
+937 VREVLTGQDCGIG

>member
-57 TEKDKTDKNI
+57 TQKNKPDENI
-67 VEETKTTTNEDKIIE
+67 VEETKTTTADKIIE
-82 KEQPKETENAP
+82 QEQSKETENAP
-93 FEFNLKVKGKID
+93 FEINLKVKGKID
-105 LNKETEKSTKEKS
+105 LNKENERTTKEKS
-118 TTPKSKE
+118 ISSKSKE
-125 KAEKTK
+125 KEEKTK
-131 YKEPKIKNVEKNLDL
+131 SKKPKIKNIEKSI
-146 DKELETENKPEH
+146 DKELETDNK
-158 IENIQEVIENKL
+158 QEVA
-170 EFVENQTESQ
+170 ENQTESQ
-180 LKITT
+180 LKITS
-185 ENITK
+185 ENITE
-190 NEQVTEKIV
+190 NELVTEKIV
-199 EQETSQTEIIDTKT
+199 DQETPQAEILDNKT
-213 EPDIIEINKD
+213 GQETDITEINKD
-223 AKEITTDTS
+223 TKEITTDIS

-252 VNPKKSKSNGNE
+252 VSPKKSKTNGNE
-264 KKQPS
+264 KKQSS

-283 QKGFKKWDKNNTT
+283 QKGFKKWDKNHTT
-296 TDQANKEKPKY
+296 TDQTNKEKPKPRY
-307 NNDKAATNK
+307 YDNKDTTNK
-316 VGNKPQP
+316 VGDKSQP
-323 QKREKNNKKFGDK
+323 KKREKTNKKFRDK
-336 DFQHRKKREEHVL
+336 DFQHRRKREEHVL

-371 TPAQYKKLKKEQRLS
+371 TPAQYKKLKREQRLS
-386 KNVDNEVK
+386 KNADNEVK

-400 EFITTSELANLMNVS
+400 EFITTSELASLMNVS

-427 LTTTINSRL
+427 LTTTINYRL

-452 KFISLDEKEDEVYDD
+452 KFISLDEKEEEEYED

-472 QPRHP
+472 LPRHP

-665 YVATVLIHNGTL
+665 YVATILIHNGTL

-882 TAEVRQVFS
+882 TAEVKQVFS
-891 IKKLGNIAGCMVL
+891 IKKVGNIAGCMVL

-911 ARVRLIRNGIVVF
+911 ARVRLIRNGIVIF
-924 DGEMSSLKRFQND
+924 DGEIISLKRFQND
-937 VKEVLTGQDCGIG
+937 VREVLTGQDCGIG

>member
-57 TEKDKTDKNI
+57 TEKNKTDENI
-67 VEETKTTTNEDKIIE
+67 IEENKTTTADKITEQE
-82 KEQPKETENAP
+82 KPKEPENAP

-105 LNKETEKSTKEKS
+105 LNNETERVNKEKS
-118 TTPKSKE
+118 KSSKSTE
-125 KAEKTK
+125 KQEKTK
-131 YKEPKIKNVEKNLDL
+131 SKKPK
-146 DKELETENKPEH
+146 TENK
-158 IENIQEVIENKL
+158 QDV
-170 EFVENQTESQ
+170 VENQTESQ
-180 LKITT
+180 LKITS
-185 ENITK
+185 ENITE
-190 NEQVTEKIV
+190 NELLTEKTV
-199 EQETSQTEIIDTKT
+199 EQETPQAEKLDNKT
-213 EPDIIEINKD
+213 ESETDITEINKD
-223 AKEITTDTS
+223 TKEITTDIS

-252 VNPKKSKSNGNE
+252 ANPKKSKTSGNE
-264 KKQPS
+264 KKQSS

-283 QKGFKKWDKNNTT
+283 QKGVKKWDKNPTT
-296 TDQANKEKPKY
+296 TDQANKEKPKLIL
-307 NNDKAATNK
+307 NNDKDTTNK
-316 VGNKPQP
+316 VGDRSQP
-323 QKREKNNKKFGDK
+323 KKREKTNKKFRDK
-336 DFQHRKKREEHVL
+336 DFQHRRKREEHVL

-386 KNVDNEVK
+386 KNADNEVK

-415 PTEVIAKCFDLG
+415 STEVIAKCFDLG

-452 KFISLDEKEDEVYDD
+452 KFISLDEKEEVEYDD

-472 QPRHP
+472 LPRHP

-559 QVMPQTVE
+559 QVMPQTIE

-665 YVATVLIHNGTL
+665 YVATILIHNGTL

-820 LAAASNAIIVAFQ
+820 LAAASNAIIIAFQ

-891 IKKLGNIAGCMVL
+891 IKKVGNIAGCMVL

-924 DGEMSSLKRFQND
+924 DGEITSLKRFQND
-937 VKEVLTGQDCGIG
+937 VREVITGQDCGIG

>member
-1 MNEIKTYRLNQLTRE
+1 MNEVKTYRLNQLTRE

-25 ELLKSNGIKVNTPN
+25 ELLKTNGIKVNTPN
-39 DRISE
+39 DRVTE
-44 DAYLIIKQNYNLD
+44 EAFQIIKEYYNLD
-57 TEKDKTDKNI
+57 IDKDTNIKKDKDTSIEEDQNTKIEEVKKITEKEIKTDLKT
-67 VEETKTTTNEDKIIE
+67 EPLQQDTKS
-82 KEQPKETENAP
+82 
-93 FEFNLKVKGKID
+93 FEFNIKVKGKID
-105 LNKETEKSTKEKS
+105 LDEEVDKATKEKPS
-118 TTPKSKE
+118 TTSKQKIKEDKIQPKEQQHTIADKKQKE
-125 KAEKTK
+125 QATEELITKKYTKEELSETESKTK
-131 YKEPKIKNVEKNLDL
+131 IASEAIKHTPVNEEEP
-146 DKELETENKPEH
+146 
-158 IENIQEVIENKL
+158 
-170 EFVENQTESQ
+170 S
-180 LKITT
+180 
-185 ENITK
+185 
-190 NEQVTEKIV
+190 
-199 EQETSQTEIIDTKT
+199 IIDKKV
-213 EPDIIEINKD
+213 E
-223 AKEITTDTS
+223 
-232 DKPYLQEINLK
+232 KPYLQEINLK

-252 VNPKKSKSNGNE
+252 VEPKREKSKQNGKN
-264 KKQPS
+264 QA

-274 TIKKVAEAD
+274 TMKKVAEAD
-283 QKGFKKWDKNNTT
+283 TKGGKKWDKNSPDVTT
-296 TDQANKEKPKY
+296 KEKPKQKY
-307 NNDKAATNK
+307 YDNK
-316 VGNKPQP
+316 QSDNKLNQKHTTTKKDRP
-323 QKREKNNKKFGDK
+323 QKKYGDR
-336 DFQHRKKREEHVL
+336 DFQRRKKREEKVL

-361 LAKAQAKPKT
+361 LAKAQTKQKS
-371 TPAQYKKLKKEQRLS
+371 TPTHYKKIKKQRRLS
-386 KNVDNEVK
+386 KQVESEEK
-394 NVIEVT
+394 NLIEVT
-400 EFITTSELANLMNVS
+400 EFITTNELANIMNVS

-427 LTTTINSRL
+427 LITTINSRL

-452 KFISLDEKEDEVYDD
+452 KFISLDETEEEEYED
-467 DPSTL
+467 DPTKL
-472 QPRHP
+472 RPRHP

-509 TQHIGAYEVTLQNGR
+509 TQHIGAYEVTLSNGR

-600 ANMNILVEDWGGN
+600 ANMNILVEDWGGD
-613 YQSQEISAKE
+613 YQCQEISAKQ
-623 GLNVDKLLEKVLLQA
+623 GTNIDKLLEKVLLQA

-643 KANPNRPAIGTVIES
+643 KANPERPAVGTIIES

-677 HIGDPVLA
+677 RVGDPILA
-685 GVYYGKVRAM
+685 GVYYGKVKAM
-695 FDERNQPKKEA
+695 FNERNQPKTEV

-725 KLLVMPSEK
+725 KLIVSDTEK
-734 EAKDKALKR
+734 EAKEKALKR
-743 QQLLREQS
+743 QQLFREQS

-805 VIHKG
+805 IIHKG

-833 VRPAPAIRKLA
+833 VRPTPAIRKLA

-862 EIKSAI
+862 EIQSAI
-868 EGMLEPTIE
+868 EGMLEPKIE

-882 TAEVRQVFS
+882 TAEVKQVFS
-891 IKKLGNIAGCMVL
+891 IKKVGNVAGCIVL

-911 ARVRLIRNGIVVF
+911 ARVRLIRNGIVTY
-924 DGEMSSLKRFQND
+924 DGEILSLKRFQND

-965 YITTSVEQKL
+965 YITTEVEQKF

>member
-1 MNEIKTYRLNQLTRE
+1 
-16 LGVTFAELQ
+16 
-25 ELLKSNGIKVNTPN
+25 
-39 DRISE
+39 
-44 DAYLIIKQNYNLD
+44 
-57 TEKDKTDKNI
+57 
-67 VEETKTTTNEDKIIE
+67 
-82 KEQPKETENAP
+82 
-93 FEFNLKVKGKID
+93 
-105 LNKETEKSTKEKS
+105 
-118 TTPKSKE
+118 
-125 KAEKTK
+125 
-131 YKEPKIKNVEKNLDL
+131 
-146 DKELETENKPEH
+146 
-158 IENIQEVIENKL
+158 
-170 EFVENQTESQ
+170 
-180 LKITT
+180 
-185 ENITK
+185 
-190 NEQVTEKIV
+190 
-199 EQETSQTEIIDTKT
+199 
-213 EPDIIEINKD
+213 
-223 AKEITTDTS
+223 
-232 DKPYLQEINLK
+232 
-243 VKYKIDLDE
+243 
-252 VNPKKSKSNGNE
+252 
-264 KKQPS
+264 
-269 RPRKK
+269 
-274 TIKKVAEAD
+274 
-283 QKGFKKWDKNNTT
+283 
-296 TDQANKEKPKY
+296 
-307 NNDKAATNK
+307 
-316 VGNKPQP
+316 
-323 QKREKNNKKFGDK
+323 
-336 DFQHRKKREEHVL
+336 
-349 TDEEITQKIKET
+349 
-361 LAKAQAKPKT
+361 
-371 TPAQYKKLKKEQRLS
+371 
-386 KNVDNEVK
+386 
-394 NVIEVT
+394 
-400 EFITTSELANLMNVS
+400 
-415 PTEVIAKCFDLG
+415 
-427 LTTTINSRL
+427 
-436 DAETIVL
+436 
-443 VADEFGYEV
+443 
-452 KFISLDEKEDEVYDD
+452 
-467 DPSTL
+467 
-472 QPRHP
+472 
-477 VVTVMGHVDHG
+477 
-488 KTKLLDFI
+488 
-496 RKTNVVAGEAGGI
+496 
-509 TQHIGAYEVTLQNGR
+509 
-524 KITFL
+524 
-529 DTPGHEAFTAMRA
+529 
-542 RGAKVTDIA
+542 
-551 IIVIAADE
+551 
-559 QVMPQTVE
+559 
-567 AINHARAAG
+567 
-576 VPMIFAINKIDKP
+576 
-589 NANPEKIKEQL
+589 IKEQL

>member
-57 TEKDKTDKNI
+57 TEKNKTDENI
-67 VEETKTTTNEDKIIE
+67 VEETKTTTADKIIE
-82 KEQPKETENAP
+82 QEQPKETENAP
-93 FEFNLKVKGKID
+93 FEINLKVKGKID
-105 LNKETEKSTKEKS
+105 LNKENERTTKEKS
-118 TTPKSKE
+118 ISSKSKE
-125 KAEKTK
+125 KEEKTK
-131 YKEPKIKNVEKNLDL
+131 SKKPKIKNIEKSI
-146 DKELETENKPEH
+146 DKELETDNK
-158 IENIQEVIENKL
+158 QEVA
-170 EFVENQTESQ
+170 ENQTESQ
-180 LKITT
+180 LKITS
-185 ENITK
+185 ENITE
-190 NEQVTEKIV
+190 NELVTEKIV
-199 EQETSQTEIIDTKT
+199 DQETPQAEILDNKT
-213 EPDIIEINKD
+213 GQETDITEINKD
-223 AKEITTDTS
+223 TKEITTDIS

-252 VNPKKSKSNGNE
+252 VSPKKSKTNGNE
-264 KKQPS
+264 KKQSS

-283 QKGFKKWDKNNTT
+283 QKGFKKWDKNHTT
-296 TDQANKEKPKY
+296 TDQTNKEKPKPRY
-307 NNDKAATNK
+307 YDNKDTTNK
-316 VGNKPQP
+316 VGDKSQP
-323 QKREKNNKKFGDK
+323 KKREKTNKKFRDK
-336 DFQHRKKREEHVL
+336 DFQHRRKREEHVL

-386 KNVDNEVK
+386 KSVDNEVK

-400 EFITTSELANLMNVS
+400 EFITTSELASLMNVS

-427 LTTTINSRL
+427 LTTTINYRL

-452 KFISLDEKEDEVYDD
+452 KFISLDEKEEVEYDD

-472 QPRHP
+472 LPRHP

-559 QVMPQTVE
+559 QVMPQTIE

-665 YVATVLIHNGTL
+665 YVATILIHNGTL

-882 TAEVRQVFS
+882 TAEVKQVFS
-891 IKKLGNIAGCMVL
+891 IKKVGNIAGCMVL

-911 ARVRLIRNGIVVF
+911 ARVRLIRNGIVIF
-924 DGEMSSLKRFQND
+924 DGEIISLKRFQND
-937 VKEVLTGQDCGIG
+937 VREVLTGQDCGIG